1 MEEKQRKMPVPF
13 LFDVNRSKGGP
24 IPSFSFRDCSGQLQP
39 HGIAVGLTYQI
50 SGIYVFMVVTARFE
64 GNGKHEYFI

>member
-1 MEEKQRKMPVPF
+1 MEEKQHKVPVSF

-50 SGIYVFMVVTARFE
+50 SGIKVFVVVTACAE
-64 GNGKHEYFI
+64 GNG